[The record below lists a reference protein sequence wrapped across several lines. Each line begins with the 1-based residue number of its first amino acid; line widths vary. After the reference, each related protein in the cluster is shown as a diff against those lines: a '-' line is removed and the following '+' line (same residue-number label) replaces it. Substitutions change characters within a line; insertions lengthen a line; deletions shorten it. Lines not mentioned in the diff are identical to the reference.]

1 MTKFLA
7 GCHICKKSAR
17 PFSPSRLD
25 DTCTES
31 SSELDALHSMT
42 PPSSVNN
49 DSTPTSVTEISKSLF
64 VEAPKVE
71 PLAVVRKDEAITLQP
86 SIPSNAAV
94 VDWEEAINLETTK
107 ICAKEKTDEIQPPS
121 LMPFGNIS
129 AFLPSREPVDAA
141 TAQANMTYF
150 DEVYSKITEYYSYQ
164 LNNNADIKD
173 LATSNEL
180 MNYYQLLRTFY
191 EKTLAVHKSAEA
203 TKESHHTETIVK
215 QEQIMSQV
223 KDEKIATAPDES
235 IIDLTISKPSSV
247 NLDDSYNTIQNN
259 ININIDNSRDPE
271 KIITTS
277 ELKISPRSENNI
289 TISSAGVSINVLNSC
304 NELKISCKT
313 TPPKK
318 RYSVYTPPEDLIVP
332 AAENNVNLSAKFS
345 VETPKTTTTT
355 VSPDSAS
362 AFGNSSSRAGGA
374 ISVRQQLIEYRQG
387 IADSGSAGSSR
398 FATKCSG
405 STTISASQLSSSIE
419 GSSRDLSINNATPTI
434 PGADVKPITS
444 TYLSLMRSMGLSDE
458 DALKFDHLV
467 SASFKLLFYIT
478 NI

>member
-1 MTKFLA
+1 
-7 GCHICKKSAR
+7 
-17 PFSPSRLD
+17 
-25 DTCTES
+25 
-31 SSELDALHSMT
+31 MT
-42 PPSSVNN
+42 PPSSINT
-49 DSTPTSVTEISKSLF
+49 DSTLASVTEISKSLF
-64 VEAPKVE
+64 VEAPKAE
-71 PLAVVRKDEAITLQP
+71 PVLRKDEVTTLQP
-86 SIPSNAAV
+86 SKIPNSAV

-107 ICAKEKTDEIQPPS
+107 ICAKEKTDENQPPS

-150 DEVYSKITEYYSYQ
+150 DQVYSKITEYYSYQ
-164 LNNNADIKD
+164 LNNNADLKD

-203 TKESHHTETIVK
+203 TKTSHHTETVVK
-215 QEQIMSQV
+215 HEHIMNQV
-223 KDEKIATAPDES
+223 KHEEIPAVADES
-235 IIDLTISKPSSV
+235 IIDLTISKPSSI
-247 NLDDSYNTIQNN
+247 NLDDSLNTFQNN
-259 ININIDNSRDPE
+259 ININIDNSGDPE

-318 RYSVYTPPEDLIVP
+318 RYSVYTPPDDAAVP
-332 AAENNVNLSAKFS
+332 ADQNNVNLCAKFS
-345 VETPKTTTTT
+345 VDAPKMTST
-355 VSPDSAS
+355 DSAS
-362 AFGNSSSRAGGA
+362 AIGNGSSRASGA

-387 IADSGSAGSSR
+387 IVDSVSAGGSR
-398 FATKCSG
+398 FASKCSG
-405 STTISASQLSSSIE
+405 STTISASQLSGSVE
-419 GSSRDLSINNATPTI
+419 ESSRNVLTNKAIPTN

-467 SASFKLLFYIT
+467 STCFKILFCIT
-478 NI
+478 QNIFNSYPIEHFQDVFYF